1 MWECPDYFNLDG
13 FDLLLFCP
21 QGIEPEGEKFR
32 NIYQSGYI
40 MGQYDIDHLV
50 MDHGDF
56 HELDYGFD
64 FMRLK
69 LLQMNL
75 ATEYSLVGWVYQK

>member
-1 MWECPDYFNLDG
+1 
-13 FDLLLFCP
+13 
-21 QGIEPEGEKFR
+21 
-32 NIYQSGYI
+32 

-64 FMRLK
+64 FYAPQT
-69 LLQMNL
+69 LQMNL

>member
-32 NIYQSGYI
+32 IFIN
-40 MGQYDIDHLV
+40 LV
-50 MDHGDF
+50 ILWG
-56 HELDYGFD
+56 
-64 FMRLK
+64 
-69 LLQMNL
+69 N
-75 ATEYSLVGWVYQK
+75 TT